1 MECTSL
7 EDLCNTPLLGD
18 SCCNTDFFSWA
29 DPGILRNVVFMV
41 CAGFL
46 YMAILFMIEFRV
58 FDGISYKC
66 KPKSKGLTSNTTATD
81 VNAVDS
87 DVLEEKSRVR
97 NMTYD
102 QLSAKNLVVRNMTKY
117 YKDFLAVNQI
127 SVAVDP

>member
-1 MECTSL
+1 
-7 EDLCNTPLLGD
+7 
-18 SCCNTDFFSWA
+18 
-29 DPGILRNVVFMV
+29 
-41 CAGFL
+41 
-46 YMAILFMIEFRV
+46 MIEFRV

-66 KPKSKGLTSNTTATD
+66 KPKSKGLTTTTTATD

-127 SVAVDP
+127 SVAVEA